1 MQIARAE
8 RVTAWTRRVAA
19 RSLALTATLML
30 LASCQSAYYA
40 TMESFGQH
48 KRDILVDR
56 VEDARDDQ
64 EEAKE
69 QFADALEAFTSVTAY
84 DGGDLRVVYDRLS
97 GELDRCEDKA
107 ARVRKRIDSI
117 EEVSE
122 DLFTE
127 WSKELE
133 QYSSDQFRQQSEAQL
148 RDTRTRYDQLISAMN
163 RAEARMEPV
172 LVVFRDQV
180 LFLKHNLNAQAIA
193 SLQGNVAAIES
204 DVSQLIA
211 EMDVAIDE
219 ANAFIEGMG

>member
-8 RVTAWTRRVAA
+8 RVTAWTRRVGA
-19 RSLALTATLML
+19 RSLALTATLTL

-69 QFADALEAFTSVTAY
+69 QFADALEAFMSVTAY
-84 DGGDLRVVYDRLS
+84 DGGDLRDVYDRLS
-97 GELDRCEDKA
+97 DELDRCEDKA

-122 DLFTE
+122 DLFAE

-148 RDTRTRYDQLISAMN
+148 RDTRTRYDQLIGAMN